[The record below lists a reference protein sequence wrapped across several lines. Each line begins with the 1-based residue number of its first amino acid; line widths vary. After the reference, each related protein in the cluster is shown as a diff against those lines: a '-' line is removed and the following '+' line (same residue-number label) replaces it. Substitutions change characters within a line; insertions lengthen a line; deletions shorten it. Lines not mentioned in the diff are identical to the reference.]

1 LEGAQRAN
9 DGEGR
14 SSGNGRNSRAAAR
27 LDWMSLAQPWFS
39 RSENLRHQGHQH
51 DGNDRQR
58 PQPIDP
64 GPVVVSSAGW
74 GRGRACFDRLSM
86 RENFSAIGAR
96 AMKNFLIL
104 SLSKDA
110 RCLCSRHVQF
120 ATVAS
125 LRRRFSVR
133 RHIGLQSSCVLPMFG
148 GDLELRAFP
157 RSTRREQCPRA
168 MADRLSLRPR
178 GCGRERASAK
188 GSIRTGRS
196 C

>member
-1 LEGAQRAN
+1 
-9 DGEGR
+9 
-14 SSGNGRNSRAAAR
+14 
-27 LDWMSLAQPWFS
+27 MSLAQPWFS
-39 RSENLRHQGHQH
+39 RPENLRHQGHQH

-64 GPVVVSSAGW
+64 GPVVVPSAGW
-74 GRGRACFDRLSM
+74 ERGRACFDRLSM

-110 RCLCSRHVQF
+110 RCSCSRHVQF

-133 RHIGLQSSCVLPMFG
+133 RHIGLQRFCVLPMFG
-148 GDLELRAFP
+148 GDLEIP
-157 RSTRREQCPRA
+157 
-168 MADRLSLRPR
+168 RLSAINTPRTMSAGERPSFESSHER
-178 GCGRERASAK
+178 GCCREPVSAK
-188 GSIRTGRS
+188 ESTRTGRS